1 MKTSLWRSVAIK
13 KVNSLVEMNR
23 KQNSGYHYALAKTHA
38 LPTHACSS
46 VPSTETRKGN
56 EKARLNE
63 LNIFNSIL
71 FVCPGEQIEQASAAL
86 SENPTELFL
95 SLLIH

>member
-1 MKTSLWRSVAIK
+1 MKTSLWHSVAIK
-13 KVNSLVEMNR
+13 KVNNLVEMNR

-56 EKARLNE
+56 EKARLNG
-63 LNIFNSIL
+63 LNIFVQKERKKKKRLLNEDVSK
-71 FVCPGEQIEQASAAL
+71 VCKAIREK
-86 SENPTELFL
+86 
-95 SLLIH
+95 

>member
-1 MKTSLWRSVAIK
+1 MKTSLWHSVAIK
-13 KVNSLVEMNR
+13 KVNNLVEMNR

-63 LNIFNSIL
+63 LNIFVQKERKKKKRLLNEDVSK
-71 FVCPGEQIEQASAAL
+71 VCKAIREK
-86 SENPTELFL
+86 
-95 SLLIH
+95 